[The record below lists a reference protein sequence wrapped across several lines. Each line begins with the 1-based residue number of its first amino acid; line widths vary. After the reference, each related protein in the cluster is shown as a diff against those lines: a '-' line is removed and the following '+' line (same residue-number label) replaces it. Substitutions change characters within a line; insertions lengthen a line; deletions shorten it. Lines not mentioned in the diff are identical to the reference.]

1 MLIDSDNAL
10 DGPAASVETVI
21 MDGDAL
27 SRCRLNLLVACR
39 PQEKDAAWRLVV
51 IAVEVDIS
59 SADATVEGPV
69 RMSAPHGE
77 GEQLGD
83 WLGRQQAKRI
93 VTGLSSSGL
102 DDVHIND

>member
-51 IAVEVDIS
+51 IAVEVGIS

-69 RMSAPHGE
+69 RMSAPHDE
-77 GEQLGD
+77 GERRLARQAASKEDRHWIVIDGT
-83 WLGRQQAKRI
+83 GRC
-93 VTGLSSSGL
+93 T
-102 DDVHIND
+102 H